1 MITLDDIS
9 MAVISII
16 RLGAVFRFI
25 YCMIRLQSAEEEQA
39 QYKKRAKNTVVFY
52 VIVECIW
59 QIKEI
64 VFYYYGA

>member
-9 MAVISII
+9 MAVIVLI
-16 RLGAVFRFI
+16 RAGAVFRFI
-25 YCMIRLQSAEEEQA
+25 DCMVRLQGAEEEQA
-39 QYKKRAKNTVVFY
+39 QYKKRAKNTVMFY
-52 VIVECIW
+52 VMAECIW